1 MKNLV
6 KKIPTYYSAF
16 EEVPDEFKELLFER
30 AIPFY
35 RKHDPTSDTI
45 VLCFHGF
52 SAVPF
57 EIKVIADA
65 IFDAGMDVAAP
76 LQPFHGYKVVE
87 DQKRYWPRMTKDI
100 MFNAAKL
107 EISKAR
113 QLYKNVFMYGQSM
126 GGAITL
132 SMASIGLVDA
142 VAGTA
147 PAIRISPFS
156 RFLATLLA
164 PFNINQAKKDPDKF
178 DTDHYRFNNSRAA
191 KEVLKIAKFAQQNL
205 ANINVPVF
213 VCHSHNDDTIN
224 GPVSVGWMKD
234 KIKDFKV
241 SWFDTSQ
248 HVIPLDVDRNK
259 AAKEIAEFFASK
271 Q

>member
-1 MKNLV
+1 MV
-6 KKIPTYYSAF
+6 KSQIPTYFSAF
-16 EEVPDEFKELLFER
+16 EEVPEEFKNILFER
-30 AIPFY
+30 ALPY
-35 RKHDPTSDTI
+35 HRKHDPPSDTI

-57 EIKVIADA
+57 EIKIIADA
-65 IFDAGMDVAAP
+65 IFNAGMDVAAT
-76 LQPFHGYKVVE
+76 LQPFHGYKEVE

-113 QLYKNVFMYGQSM
+113 QQYKNVFMYGQSM

-132 SMASIGLVDA
+132 SMASLGLVDA
-142 VAGTA
+142 VASTA

-156 RFLATLLA
+156 RVLAILLA

-191 KEVLKIAKFAQQNL
+191 KELLKIANFAQQNL
-205 ANINVPVF
+205 ENIDVPVF
-213 VCHSHNDDTIN
+213 VCHSHNDDTID
-224 GPVSVGWMKD
+224 GPVTVGWMQE

-248 HVIPLDVDRNK
+248 HVIPLDVDRDK
-259 AAKEIAEFFASK
+259 AAKEIADFFASK
-271 Q
+271 R